1 MIRVI
6 FMLCPVCGGA
16 SRVLDTRTNDHVNTV
31 KRRRE
36 CIKCGKRFTTYEK
49 IEYMPL
55 IVRKKSGRT
64 ELFDKS
70 KILKGMAKACEK
82 RPVTIDQLE
91 AMVDNIEKQLK
102 NQYSEVSTADI
113 GETILQHLLKIDQ
126 VAYIRFASVYK
137 DFSDIESFFN
147 ELEALKKTVEPD
159 E

>member
-1 MIRVI
+1 
-6 FMLCPVCGGA
+6 MLCPICGGD
-16 SRVLDTRTNDHVNTV
+16 SKVLDTRTNESVNSV

-36 CIKCGKRFTTYEK
+36 CIQCGKRFTTYEK
-49 IEYMPL
+49 IEDMPL

-91 AMVDNIEKQLK
+91 EMVDQIERQLK
-102 NQYSEVSTADI
+102 NQYTEVSTADI
-113 GETILQHLLKIDQ
+113 GETIMKNLLQLDQ

-137 DFSDIESFFN
+137 DFSDIESFFK
-147 ELEALKKTVEPD
+147 ELEALKNSTNNGE
-159 E
+159 

>member
-1 MIRVI
+1 M
-6 FMLCPVCGGA
+6 
-16 SRVLDTRTNDHVNTV
+16 LDTRTNESVNSV

-36 CIKCGKRFTTYEK
+36 CIQCGKRFTTYEK
-49 IEYMPL
+49 IEDMPL

-91 AMVDNIEKQLK
+91 EMVDQIERQLK
-102 NQYSEVSTADI
+102 NQYTEVSTADI
-113 GETILQHLLKIDQ
+113 GETIMKNLLQLDQ

-137 DFSDIESFFN
+137 DFSDIESFFK
-147 ELEALKKTVEPD
+147 ELEALKNSTNNGE
-159 E
+159 

>member
-1 MIRVI
+1 MMKVI
-6 FMLCPVCGGA
+6 CMLCPVCGGD

-36 CIKCGKRFTTYEK
+36 CTKCGKRFTTYEK
-49 IEYMPL
+49 IEDMPL

-91 AMVDNIEKQLK
+91 KMVDNIEKQLK
-102 NQYSEVSTADI
+102 NQYTEVSTADI
-113 GETILQHLLKIDQ
+113 GETILQHLLNIDQ

-137 DFSDIESFFN
+137 DFSDIESFFK
-147 ELEALKKTVEPD
+147 ELEALKNSAQAHE
-159 E
+159 